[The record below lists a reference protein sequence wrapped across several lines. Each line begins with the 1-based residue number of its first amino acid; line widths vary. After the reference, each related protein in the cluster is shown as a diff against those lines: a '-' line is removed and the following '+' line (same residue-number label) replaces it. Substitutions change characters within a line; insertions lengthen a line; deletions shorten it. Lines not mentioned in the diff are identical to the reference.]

1 MSPGPRGT
9 FELLPAIDM
18 RGGRVVRLSQGDFT
32 RETAY
37 DDDPV
42 AVASRF
48 AAQGATWIHV
58 VDLDG
63 ARAGEP
69 RQLER
74 AAAIVAETHGRAS
87 VEIGGGLRTIEAVAG
102 ALGTGAARVAVG
114 TAALRDPQFAQ
125 SLVERYGADR
135 IVASIDIRD
144 GLALGEGWRAG
155 AAGVPAVEAIE
166 RLAASGIETF
176 EVTAIERDG
185 LLEGPDVALLR
196 SLVELDLGRIIASGG
211 VSSVDDVLAVQA
223 AGCGGA
229 IIGRAIYEGRI
240 DLGRLVDIL
249 RDANR

>member
-1 MSPGPRGT
+1 
-9 FELLPAIDM
+9 M
-18 RGGRVVRLSQGDFT
+18 RGGQVVRLQQGDFD

-37 DDDPV
+37 DSDPV

-48 AAQGATWIHV
+48 ALQGATWIHV

-63 ARAGEP
+63 ARVGEP
-69 RQLER
+69 RQLEL
-74 AAAIVAETHGRAS
+74 AAAIVAETHGRAR
-87 VEIGGGLRTIEAVAG
+87 VEVGGGLRTIEAVAG

-114 TAALRDPQFAQ
+114 TAALRDPQFAV

-144 GLALGEGWRAG
+144 GLALGEGWREG
-155 AAGVPAVEAIE
+155 AAGVPAVVAIE
-166 RLAASGIETF
+166 RLAARGIETF

-196 SLVELDLGRIIASGG
+196 SLVALDLGRIIASGG

-229 IIGRAIYEGRI
+229 IIGRAIYEGRV

-249 RDANR
+249 HDANR